1 MFVFYLI
8 SSSFFLSILH
18 LQMKNIYYPIR
29 RQQQKE
35 KQQKIEFRY
44 AVPRVWVF
52 IDFGISILYLINFCF
67 TFFPLLVSSPTQ
79 PVLLGWILGRISY
92 IKVFDFKFFFLSGF
106 FRFVIFRVSSNL
118 SIMSF
123 FCFHFSYL
131 ILDLSTWLG
140 FWFICSCFSI
150 INILIIKPPTS
161 RVSTD

>member
-92 IKVFDFKFFFLSGF
+92 IKVFDFKFFFPFGFLQICHLS
-106 FRFVIFRVSSNL
+106 
-118 SIMSF
+118 SF
-123 FCFHFSYL
+123 FKFVNHEFFL
-131 ILDLSTWLG
+131 
-140 FWFICSCFSI
+140 FPF
-150 INILIIKPPTS
+150 
-161 RVSTD
+161 